1 MRKQMD
7 NEEVL
12 STVLREL
19 KKLVMRNYE
28 VGAKSSDELTIPVL
42 LHGNRRR
49 SSSELQALP
58 DYLEYMRLIDE
69 AIEREDL
76 STDDRVIARA
86 FAIAVY
92 RRALANRLMSDVK
105 ILAAEAIGAVMQRL
119 GKQEGR
125 NVKQLTYRY
134 GSTRRE
140 QVSRRQRS
148 EQEKRAGEAG

>member
-1 MRKQMD
+1 MD
-7 NEEVL
+7 NEERL
-12 STVLREL
+12 STILRQL
-19 KKLVMRNYE
+19 QKLVMCDYE
-28 VGAKSSDELTIPVL
+28 VGAKSSDELTFPVL

-49 SSSELQALP
+49 SSSESQAIP

-105 ILAAEAIGAVMQRL
+105 ILAADAIGAVMQRL

-134 GSTRRE
+134 GSTTRE